1 MKRTLYRV
9 TYPDGTYVI
18 GSAYQLVGTLSKSA
32 SYIRELA
39 RTGETSR
46 KGIRVSVEEPG
57 DQPLH
62 STKRKYYVATN
73 PDEDPIVGS
82 AAEISALTEISDVH
96 IRYIARTH
104 QTCRGWSVR
113 EATDEEWRE
122 FNEAYG
128 NP

>member
-1 MKRTLYRV
+1 MKKTLYRV
-9 TYPDGTYVI
+9 TYPDGTHVI
-18 GSAYQLVGTLSKSA
+18 GTARQLVGMLSLST

-46 KGIRVSVEEPG
+46 KGIRITVEEPG
-57 DQPLH
+57 DQAIH
-62 STKRKYYVATN
+62 STARKYYVATN

-96 IRYIARTH
+96 IRYIARH
-104 QTCRGWSVR
+104 KKVCRGWSVR

-122 FNEAYG
+122 FDEAYG